1 MTGKIP
7 PKVLKTIK
15 LAEISLKDFTD
26 KAKNDVLDWFS
37 TNPAHWIMLHKVMIA
52 YLKNETITKNQ
63 LIKFSERSYLTSNT
77 YIDQAVKRNYFKTL
91 RNKKDKIIL
100 NKNFYVFTGST
111 VGVTPIIGKGIYHGK
126 IDKLSSVKAKIF

>member
-7 PKVLKTIK
+7 QKVLKTIK

-37 TNPAHWIMLHKVMIA
+37 VNPAHWIMLHKVMIA

-77 YIDQAVKRNYFKTL
+77 YIDQAVKNNYFKSDL
-91 RNKKDKIIL
+91 NIL
-100 NKNFYVFTGST
+100 
-111 VGVTPIIGKGIYHGK
+111 
-126 IDKLSSVKAKIF
+126 LLL

>member
-1 MTGKIP
+1 MNGPISK
-7 PKVLKTIK
+7 KELKTIK

-26 KAKNDVLDWFS
+26 KAKNEILDWFS

-91 RNKKDKIIL
+91 RNKKDKRSIFIL
-100 NKNFYVFTGST
+100 PTELTVKVFSEYV
-111 VGVTPIIGKGIYHGK
+111 
-126 IDKLSSVKAKIF
+126 DKRAWLYKYIK

>member
-1 MTGKIP
+1 MTGKIS

-26 KAKNDVLDWFS
+26 KAKNEVLNWFS

-63 LIKFSERSYLTSNT
+63 LIKFSSRSYLTSNT
-77 YIDQAVKRNYFKTL
+77 YIDQAVKKNYFKTI
-91 RNKKDKIIL
+91 RNKKDKRSIFIL
-100 NKNFYVFTGST
+100 PTEVTIKLFSDYV
-111 VGVTPIIGKGIYHGK
+111 
-126 IDKLSSVKAKIF
+126 DKRGWLYKSIK

>member
-1 MTGKIP
+1 MTGSISK
-7 PKVLKTIK
+7 KDLKTIK

-26 KAKNDVLDWFS
+26 KAKNEILNWFS

-77 YIDQAVKRNYFKTL
+77 YIDQAVEKNYFKTI
-91 RNKKDKIIL
+91 RNKKDKRSIFIL
-100 NKNFYVFTGST
+100 PTELTIKVFSEYV
-111 VGVTPIIGKGIYHGK
+111 
-126 IDKLSSVKAKIF
+126 DKRAWLYKAIK

>member
-1 MTGKIP
+1 MTSSISK
-7 PKVLKTIK
+7 KELKTIK

-26 KAKNDVLDWFS
+26 KAKNQILNWFS

-77 YIDQAVKRNYFKTL
+77 YIDQAVKKSYFKTL
-91 RNKKDKIIL
+91 RNKKDKRSIFIL
-100 NKNFYVFTGST
+100 PTELTIKVFSEYV
-111 VGVTPIIGKGIYHGK
+111 
-126 IDKLSSVKAKIF
+126 DKRAWLYKAIK

>member
-1 MTGKIP
+1 MTVKIP
-7 PKVLKTIK
+7 TNVLKTIK

-26 KAKNDVLDWFS
+26 KAKNQVLDWFS

-77 YIDQAVKRNYFKTL
+77 YIDQAVERSYFKTIK
-91 RNKKDKIIL
+91 NKKDKRSIFIL
-100 NKNFYVFTGST
+100 PTELTIKVFSDYV
-111 VGVTPIIGKGIYHGK
+111 
-126 IDKLSSVKAKIF
+126 DKRAWLYKAIK

>member
-1 MTGKIP
+1 MSGSISK
-7 PKVLKTIK
+7 KELKTIK

-26 KAKNDVLDWFS
+26 KAKNEILDWFS

-77 YIDQAVKRNYFKTL
+77 YIDQAVKKNYFKTI
-91 RNKKDKIIL
+91 RNKKDKRSIFIL
-100 NKNFYVFTGST
+100 PTELTIKVFSDYV
-111 VGVTPIIGKGIYHGK
+111 
-126 IDKLSSVKAKIF
+126 DKRAWLYKAIK

>member
-1 MTGKIP
+1 MTGPISK
-7 PKVLKTIK
+7 KDLKTIK

-26 KAKNDVLDWFS
+26 KAKNEILDWFS

-91 RNKKDKIIL
+91 RNKKDKRSIFIL
-100 NKNFYVFTGST
+100 PAEITVKVFSEYV
-111 VGVTPIIGKGIYHGK
+111 
-126 IDKLSSVKAKIF
+126 DKRAWLYKYIK

>member
-7 PKVLKTIK
+7 PKTKKTIK

-26 KAKNDVLDWFS
+26 KARNDVLDWFS
-37 TNPAHWIMLHKVMIA
+37 TNPAHWSMLHKVMIA

-77 YIDQAVKRNYFKTL
+77 YIDQAVERSYFKTIK
-91 RNKKDKIIL
+91 NKKDKRSIFIL
-100 NKNFYVFTGST
+100 PTELTVKVFSSYV
-111 VGVTPIIGKGIYHGK
+111 
-126 IDKLSSVKAKIF
+126 DKRAWLYKSIK